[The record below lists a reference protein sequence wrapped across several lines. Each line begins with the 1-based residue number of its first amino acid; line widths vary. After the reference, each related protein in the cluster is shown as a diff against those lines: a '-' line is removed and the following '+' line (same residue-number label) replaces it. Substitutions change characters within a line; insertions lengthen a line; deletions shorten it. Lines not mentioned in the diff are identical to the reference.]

1 MRVSNSAGLG
11 SRCSDL
17 SRAMSITE
25 LDELMREARVL
36 AVYAVRAGKFP
47 ADSNVFEV
55 SERLEREASPVVR
68 RQLLGEL
75 CREIDVLSKAIA
87 PTTLKALLRRGS
99 FVGHARQAIASI
111 TPFVIGLLTLLLTLY
126 LVFQSS
132 QLHQANIAIREYQE
146 WTAQQPK
153 EKLYAAWKMYRYERV
168 LNVKAPPLAQLDAY
182 QKLVEDARQ
191 LVDKGSAIQLLLQES
206 ANILYFPRFLEDAT
220 PPAVGDFIARLNQGV
235 VRADAL
241 QRLPAYP
248 DSGAQQTVPSTT
260 ECRDVAPHSLKVAM
274 AVPPKEIADIDA
286 YFQSIECFLRRL
298 NISEERVSYSAWNVI
313 YQTKSKINL
322 LVAWLLP
329 GLYGLLGACVYLMRD
344 LLLVRGGVISR
355 DTSVLSM
362 LSLLLRVALGGL
374 AGIIIGWF
382 WVPVPMANDNS
393 VVPISSIPFGIAFLA
408 GFSIETLFSLLDRV
422 NRSIEEKSSETKA
435 EVAAKTSP

>member
-1 MRVSNSAGLG
+1 MLTA
-11 SRCSDL
+11 
-17 SRAMSITE
+17 E
-25 LDELMREARVL
+25 LEELVREARVL
-36 AVYAVRAGKFP
+36 AVYAVRTGRFP
-47 ADSNVFEV
+47 AESNVFEV
-55 SERLEREASPVVR
+55 SEQLERKDSPVLR
-68 RQLLGEL
+68 RELFGQL
-75 CREIDVLSKAIA
+75 CREIDLLSKAIS

-99 FVGHARQAIASI
+99 FVGHARQAFASV
-111 TPFVIGLLTLLLTLY
+111 TPFVIGLITLLLTLY

-206 ANILYFPRFLEDAT
+206 ANILYLPRFLEDVT
-220 PPAVGDFIARLNQGV
+220 PPVLGDFIARLNQGE
-235 VRADAL
+235 VRAEAL
-241 QRLPAYP
+241 QKLPPYA
-248 DSGAQQTVPSTT
+248 DTNAGSVPALGPSA
-260 ECRDVAPHSLKVAM
+260 ECRDVPPQALKVSI
-274 AVPPKEIADIDA
+274 AVPPREVADIDA
-286 YFQSIECFLRRL
+286 YFQSIDCFLRRL

-382 WVPVPMANDNS
+382 WVPVPIAGDNS
-393 VVPISSIPFGIAFLA
+393 AVQISSVPFGIAFLA
-408 GFSIETLFSLLDRV
+408 GFSIETLFSMLDRL
-422 NRSIEEKSSETKA
+422 NRSIEEGGSKKKPFDA
-435 EVAAKTSP
+435 EARVSAP